1 MLYPIELRAQRRHRT
16 ARFGLGEIR
25 CEGQIGQAFDAV
37 HAGIR
42 PIQGRVVVVFSV
54 VVV

>member
-1 MLYPIELRAQRRHRT
+1 MLYPIELRAQRRQRT

-25 CEGQIGQAFDAV
+25 CAGQIGQAFDV
-37 HAGIR
+37 VRAGIR
-42 PIQGRVVVVFSV
+42 PIQGWVDVVFSV